1 MGGCSREHQRT
12 ERPVEGSDSREL
24 TACREEANQRFPHPG
39 VQVVSSKYPMSNSD
53 PLEPDQPNA
62 RRALEFVVVSG
73 LPRSGTSLM
82 MHMLSAGGW
91 PIMADNE
98 RPADSDNPDGYFEW
112 EGIKQLRQ
120 RPDIIRE
127 AEGKVVKIISTHIA
141 LLPNRHRYRV
151 IFMQRPIEQIVDS
164 QFRMVARRKGKSD
177 DAAQMPDEE
186 RQAMIK
192 RLRSHAEWTVEHLRV
207 APNFELLEVDYPA
220 LVAQPSDWVAKIA
233 AFAGKPDLP
242 AAGLEKMKA

>member
-1 MGGCSREHQRT
+1 MTS
-12 ERPVEGSDSREL
+12 PD
-24 TACREEANQRFPHPG
+24 A
-39 VQVVSSKYPMSNSD
+39 
-53 PLEPDQPNA
+53 LEPEQPNA
-62 RRALEFVVVSG
+62 RRALDFVMVSG
-73 LPRSGTSLM
+73 LPRSGTSLL

-98 RPADSDNPDGYFEW
+98 RAADTDNPDGYFEW

-127 AEGKVVKIISTHIA
+127 ADGKVVKVISMHLA
-141 LLPNRHRYRV
+141 LLPNRHHYRV
-151 IFMQRPIEQIVDS
+151 IFMQRPIEQVVDS
-164 QFRMVARRKGKSD
+164 QFKLIARRKGRAD
-177 DAAQMPDEE
+177 DAPQIPDEE

-207 APNFELLEVDYPA
+207 APNFELLEVDYPE
-220 LVAQPSDWVAKIA
+220 LVAKPDEWVQKIA

-242 AAGLEKMKA
+242 AAAREKMKAVVKPDLFRNRRI

>member
-1 MGGCSREHQRT
+1 VFPREPIQRLDHQPPMTNPDST
-12 ERPVEGSDSREL
+12 EPE
-24 TACREEANQRFPHPG
+24 
-39 VQVVSSKYPMSNSD
+39 
-53 PLEPDQPNA
+53 QPNA
-62 RRALEFVVVSG
+62 RRALDFVLVSG

-82 MHMLSAGGW
+82 MQMLAAGGW

-98 RPADSDNPDGYFEW
+98 RPADADNPEGYFEW

-127 AEGKVVKIISTHIA
+127 ADGKVVKVISMHLA

-151 IFMQRPIEQIVDS
+151 LFMQRPIEQVVDS
-164 QFRMVARRKGKSD
+164 QFRMIARRKGRSE
-177 DAAQMPDEE
+177 DASQIPDEE

-207 APNFELLEVDYPA
+207 APNFQLLEVDYPA
-220 LVAQPSDWVAKIA
+220 LVARPGDWVAKIA
-233 AFAGKPDLP
+233 DFAGRPNLP
-242 AAGLEKMKA
+242 EATRNKMKAVVKLELFHNRRT